1 MADAAARAE
10 ERVEVVRGDTAG
22 RLALAAD
29 FYDSASGR
37 FRQYGHAEL
46 SFMRWSAARGVLEP
60 ESSDRAGS
68 AWWRSVNE
76 VLLRDKIEA
85 GLLTDDGTGI
95 PSSNSVQCWIDFI
108 REPSPTRWYRAH
120 NASIVAGYLK
130 YQDLAEQEL
139 KAERFMMNVA
149 LLRVFYTHAMLA
161 DPRLALGPL
170 AFPGPRLVDP
180 RHRSV
185 KWFLDLA
192 RSFPKNY
199 PIVGSV
205 EEVVFA
211 EHALARMLDYGL
223 IAPRLPA
230 LYEFAAKELDE
241 PRLTSLLDD
250 GVPAYAWS
258 HADREVWFIGNTG
271 PHLRAIA
278 RVTGVRLRWA
288 PSPYRRRLRK
298 SRDG

>member
-1 MADAAARAE
+1 MQRV
-10 ERVEVVRGDTAG
+10 ERVRNDTTG
-22 RLALAAD
+22 RLALARD

-37 FRQYGHAEL
+37 VHRYGHAEL

-60 ESSDRAGS
+60 ESSNPAGS

-76 VLLRDKIEA
+76 VLLRDKVEA
-85 GLLTDDGTGI
+85 GLMAEGASGN
-95 PSSNSVQCWIDFI
+95 PSSHGVQCWIDFL

-120 NASIVAGYLK
+120 NASIVAGYLQ
-130 YQDLAEQEL
+130 YEDLAAQER
-139 KAERFMMNVA
+139 KVERFMMNVA
-149 LLRVFYTHAMLA
+149 LLRVVYTHAMVA
-161 DPRLALGPL
+161 NPRLALGPL
-170 AFPGPRLVDP
+170 SFPGPRLVDP

-185 KWFLDLA
+185 KLFLDLA

-199 PIVGSV
+199 PVVGSV
-205 EEVVFA
+205 EEVVLA

-230 LYEFAAKELDE
+230 LYEFAAQELAE

-258 HADREVWFIGNTG
+258 HADRSIWFIGNTG

-288 PSPYRRRLRK
+288 PSPYRRRRRK
-298 SRDG
+298 ARG

>member
-1 MADAAARAE
+1 M
-10 ERVEVVRGDTAG
+10 VRDDTAG

-29 FYDSASGR
+29 FYDAASGR
-37 FRQYGHAEL
+37 LRQYGRAEL

-85 GLLTDDGTGI
+85 RLLADGGSGV
-95 PSSNSVQCWIDFI
+95 PSSHGVKCWIDFI
-108 REPSPTRWYRAH
+108 REPSPARWYRAH
-120 NASIVAGYLK
+120 NAGIVAGYLK
-130 YQDLAEQEL
+130 YEDLAAQEL

-149 LLRVFYTHAMLA
+149 LLRVIYTHAMLA

-230 LYEFAAKELDE
+230 LYEFAAEELEE
-241 PRLTSLLDD
+241 PRLTSLLDG
-250 GVPAYAWS
+250 GVPAYVWS
-258 HADREVWFIGNTG
+258 HTDREVWFIGNTG

-298 SRDG
+298 VRDG